1 LKLLFGQD
9 THLETLFG
17 LSKMEIYEIVN
28 GENFKSLADITI
40 DSDCFGEKREYKS
53 DQIVFCKTD
62 FISTLFSEIEGFSGE
77 LILISHLSDYP
88 ITENLFK
95 SRPKCIKKWFAQ
107 NVDYQHPDLVPI
119 PIGIPN
125 HKGPSFA
132 SIQYLDQNF
141 IKNNLPLPKI
151 QKDWKIYCN
160 FGDTHSSR
168 SNVRDCLSRNVL
180 AGFES
185 NVSSSEFYLSMNKNQ
200 FVASPRGNG
209 IDCHRTWEALLVG
222 SIPIVDKHFMY
233 DEWNIPVIQ
242 VTDWNNLELK
252 IPENC
257 STDALY
263 MSYWRE
269 KIRG

>member
-1 LKLLFGQD
+1 MKV
-9 THLETLFG
+9 
-17 LSKMEIYEIVN
+17 SEIVN
-28 GENFKSLADITI
+28 GENFKSLADLII
-40 DSDCFGEKREYKS
+40 DVDTVGQARNFDRAK
-53 DQIVFCKTD
+53 IVFCKTD
-62 FISTLFSEIEGFSGE
+62 LLNVLFSELADFDGS
-77 LILISHLSDYP
+77 LTLISHLSDYP
-88 ITENLFK
+88 ITETLFN

-107 NVDYQHPDLVPI
+107 NADCQHPDLVPI
-119 PIGIPN
+119 PIGIEN
-125 HKGPSFA
+125 HCGPSKGTCIDQSFIENELDDLAEYTKSGAIYINFA
-132 SIQYLDQNF
+132 
-141 IKNNLPLPKI
+141 
-151 QKDWKIYCN
+151 
-160 FGDTHSSR
+160 DTHHDRQTKREILGENPKAEFSGPKPYSEYFK
-168 SNVRDCLSRNVL
+168 DL
-180 AGFES
+180 ARRK
-185 NVSSSEFYLSMNKNQ
+185 Y
-200 FVASPRGNG
+200 VASPRGNG